1 MYACSRFQ
9 LIVGSCI
16 TKACLLASTAT
27 QRCCCT
33 LLQLTSTNWIT
44 ACLAPLLLLL
54 LRLLLVLHLLII
66 LQRIYTKSSD
76 SNINCSCVF
85 TFFKVCI
92 ACCN

>member
-44 ACLAPLLLLL
+44 ACLAPLLLL
-54 LRLLLVLHLLII
+54 RLLLVLHLLII